1 MAKRFFAEHSIEFTE
16 KDLTT
21 NEEFK
26 KEMIEISGSLS
37 VPVIVI
43 GDEVI
48 VGWNEPL
55 VRSKLGVE

>member
-1 MAKRFFAEHSIEFTE
+1 MAKRFFADHGIKFTE
-16 KDLTT
+16 KDLTV
-21 NEEFK
+21 NDDYK

-48 VGWNEPL
+48 VGWNEAL
-55 VRSKLGVE
+55 VKSKLGVD